1 MLALTSPK
9 LASGGVRICS
19 VAGPLNGND
28 ILQMLRELYPEKSFP
43 ADVEGMGRDLSQIDN
58 KRGTELL
65 GGWRD
70 LKEAVRAN
78 TEKL

>member
-1 MLALTSPK
+1 M
-9 LASGGVRICS
+9 
-19 VAGPLNGND
+19 
-28 ILQMLRELYPEKSFP
+28 QMLRELYPEKSFP